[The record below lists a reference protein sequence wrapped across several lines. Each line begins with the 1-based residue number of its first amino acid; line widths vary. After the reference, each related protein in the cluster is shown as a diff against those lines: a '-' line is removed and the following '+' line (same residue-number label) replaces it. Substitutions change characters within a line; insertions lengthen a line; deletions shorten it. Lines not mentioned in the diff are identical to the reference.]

1 MVGKRE
7 EEGVNWL
14 FGIATKYDLTLEQV
28 HGIYT
33 EFMARIATAE
43 QRKLLERQERLERT
57 LHRIVPRK
65 DQ

>member
-28 HGIYT
+28 HCIDT
-33 EFMARIATAE
+33 EFMARYRHRGATKA
-43 QRKLLERQERLERT
+43 
-57 LHRIVPRK
+57 PRAAGEIGT
-65 DQ
+65 